1 MTRIITI
8 TFLVLAT
15 VSAIAI
21 AAYFVFFPR
30 NSFIIFPKPGGGSIT
45 FSRTSISIDAP
56 PDHYLTNGF
65 EHIGP
70 YISRFLTPS
79 HGFKSLGISTPDG
92 QHALLFTARGGKV
105 EAFFSVEWRQKPEQ
119 EAAIRKLFKSL
130 GVTPTED
137 YLASN
142 GGVPDSTRCLM
153 YPISGNADEVTA
165 LTKRILQDLCG
176 IIPTEAV
183 DIEYQEK

>member
-1 MTRIITI
+1 M
-8 TFLVLAT
+8 VLAT

-30 NSFIIFPKPGGGSIT
+30 NSFIIFSKPGGGSIT
-45 FSRTSISIDAP
+45 FSRRSVSIDAP
-56 PDHYLTNGF
+56 PDHFLTNGF
-65 EHIGP
+65 DHLAP

-79 HGFKSLGISTPDG
+79 HRFKSLSISTPNG
-92 QHALLFTARGGKV
+92 QHALLYTARDGKV
-105 EAFFSVEWRQKPEQ
+105 EAFFSIEWRQKPEQ
-119 EAAIRKLFKSL
+119 EATIRKFFKSL
-130 GVTPTED
+130 GITPTVD

-165 LTKRILQDLCG
+165 LTKRILQELCG
-176 IIPTEAV
+176 ITPTEAV